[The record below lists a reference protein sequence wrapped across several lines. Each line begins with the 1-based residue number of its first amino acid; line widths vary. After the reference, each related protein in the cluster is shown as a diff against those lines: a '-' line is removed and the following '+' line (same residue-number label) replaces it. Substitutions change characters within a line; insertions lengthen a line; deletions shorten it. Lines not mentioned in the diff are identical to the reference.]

1 MLKEESKK
9 FRMVFQLLVKC
20 ESSYYQD
27 PIGVQNVLF
36 FLQDSL
42 CIKSVDHVSKYTCLT
57 TNMQL
62 EIKAVVLLLV
72 LTRK

>member
-1 MLKEESKK
+1 M
-9 FRMVFQLLVKC
+9 FF
-20 ESSYYQD
+20 
-27 PIGVQNVLF
+27 F